1 MNRINEIGDT
11 PKGQDALGQV
21 HGRAIKR
28 RQMLGDKGAI
38 SRKLNNT
45 ARDAQHKAYTQG
57 KKHGFDI
64 YDPNGSFDKGVSKGY
79 QKAKTNES
87 TLQKIVKDVVNKTI
101 KESDE
106 LDANDWKARYL
117 KNAHYPNE
125 PVDMKDIENKA
136 SWETFDDNVNSL
148 YGQRGCYD
156 DDYASQAYAD
166 DPLSDFY
173 GLENK
178 NTYDLKGYLAKR
190 KLNKLTK
197 NESKDINKKLIKL
210 TEGDL
215 HKIVKESVKRVVKE
229 SIPPMG
235 LGKPSF
241 DSKHIGVIKAVRNLV
256 NELEKVGAEDWI
268 IQQAYEIEHQF
279 VDSYGD
285 NGISDEMLR

>member
-38 SRKLNNT
+38 SRKLDNT

-87 TLQKIVKDVVNKTI
+87 TLQKIVKDV
-101 KESDE
+101 
-106 LDANDWKARYL
+106 
-117 KNAHYPNE
+117 
-125 PVDMKDIENKA
+125 
-136 SWETFDDNVNSL
+136 
-148 YGQRGCYD
+148 
-156 DDYASQAYAD
+156 
-166 DPLSDFY
+166 
-173 GLENK
+173 
-178 NTYDLKGYLAKR
+178 
-190 KLNKLTK
+190 
-197 NESKDINKKLIKL
+197 
-210 TEGDL
+210 
-215 HKIVKESVKRVVKE
+215 VKRVVKE

>member
-1 MNRINEIGDT
+1 MNKKQIRLTESDLKQIVKESVNRI
-11 PKGQDALGQV
+11 V
-21 HGRAIKR
+21 
-28 RQMLGDKGAI
+28 
-38 SRKLNNT
+38 
-45 ARDAQHKAYTQG
+45 
-57 KKHGFDI
+57 
-64 YDPNGSFDKGVSKGY
+64 
-79 QKAKTNES
+79 
-87 TLQKIVKDVVNKTI
+87 

-136 SWETFDDNVNSL
+136 SWEAFDDNVNSL

-197 NESKDINKKLIKL
+197 NESKDMNKKLIKL

-215 HKIVKESVKRVVKE
+215 HKIVKESVNKVLTEQMTEDFLVRFAKDKLNAIITAIE
-229 SIPPMG
+229 E
-235 LGKPSF
+235 
-241 DSKHIGVIKAVRNLV
+241 GVYKDALDMMRKFEGDFASMV
-256 NELEKVGAEDWI
+256 NQCRTTYPIA
-268 IQQAYEIEHQF
+268 
-279 VDSYGD
+279 
-285 NGISDEMLR
+285 